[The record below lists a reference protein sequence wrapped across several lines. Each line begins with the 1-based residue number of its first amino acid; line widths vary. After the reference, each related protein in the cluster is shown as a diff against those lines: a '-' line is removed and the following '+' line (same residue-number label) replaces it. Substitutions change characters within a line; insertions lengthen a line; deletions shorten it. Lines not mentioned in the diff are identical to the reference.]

1 MNQRRAFAEFD
12 EELKLDPAERTA
24 AERLHNE
31 LTEQLIRA
39 GVIVFAF
46 LQGSFARK
54 TMLAP
59 LRDIDKIVIMAGRLA
74 DQPDL
79 KARPELAM
87 DRIQAVLARAYPHA
101 RFSRSRHAL
110 KVDFGADTFSFD
122 IVPAFETLTN
132 DDDVL
137 IADIKD
143 NRWERSNT
151 RELIRTVADRNQACD
166 GKVIHQ
172 VRMGKQHVAHRLD
185 GKLPGLHV
193 ESIAYQEIDGSLDH
207 PEACRRIFETGAR
220 LLTIGYTDPTG
231 RDLISRR
238 LDPNVAALAQAEYAV
253 AARLAREAQ
262 RLAAAGDDA
271 AAIAIWHEL
280 FGDPFPNSPDQT
292 ARDALAGSFAGG
304 SVTSTGRV
312 TTSRAGRQPTLPTR
326 SWRQP

>member
-1 MNQRRAFAEFD
+1 MTQ
-12 EELKLDPAERTA
+12 L
-24 AERLHNE
+24 
-31 LTEQLIRA
+31 LIRA
-39 GVIVFAF
+39 SVIVSAF

-74 DQPDL
+74 DRPDPQ
-79 KARPELAM
+79 ARPELAM
-87 DRIQAVLARAYPHA
+87 DRIEAVLARAYPHA

-122 IVPAFETLTN
+122 IVPAFETLTI

-151 RELIRTVADRNQACD
+151 RELIRTVADRNQSCD
-166 GKVIHQ
+166 GQFIHQ

-185 GKLPGLHV
+185 SKLPGLHV
-193 ESIAYQEIDGSLDH
+193 ESIAYEAILEPLDH
-207 PEACRRIFETGAR
+207 PQACRRVFETGAR
-220 LLTIGYTDPTG
+220 LLIIGYTDPTG
-231 RDLISRR
+231 QDLISRR
-238 LDPNVAALAQAEYAV
+238 LDPEVAALAQAEFAE
-253 AARLAREAQ
+253 AAQLAREAQ

-280 FGDPFPNSPDQT
+280 FGDPFPNPPTQT
-292 ARDALAGSFAGG
+292 ARDALASSFAGG

-312 TTSRAGRQPTLPTR
+312 TTSRAGRQPTPPTR
-326 SWRQP
+326 SWRP